1 MQQKEITIGGKQY
14 PVVFTLK
21 TMMNFE
27 EITGKSFFG
36 ESFDTFKSRIALI
49 ISAVVAADENA
60 GITIEQLTN
69 ADTWQAAQ
77 DIVKAY
83 VAVMELSAKFFNIP
97 EVESEPK
104 DEKPADEAEEE
115 GKAKN

>member
-97 EVESEPK
+97 EVEPK
-104 DEKPADEAEEE
+104 DEKPADETEDEEQQ
-115 GKAKN
+115 KN

>member
-1 MQQKEITIGGKQY
+1 MQQKEITIGGKTY

-36 ESFDTFKSRIALI
+36 ETFDTFKSRIVLI
-49 ISAVVAADENA
+49 ISAVFAADENSDL
-60 GITIEQLTN
+60 TIEKLAN
-69 ADTWQAAQ
+69 SDTWQAAQ

-83 VAVMELSAKFFNIP
+83 VLVMELSAKFFNIP
-97 EVESEPK
+97 EVEPK
-104 DEKPADEAEEE
+104 DEKPADETEDE

>member
-36 ESFDTFKSRIALI
+36 ETFDTFKSRIALI

-97 EVESEPK
+97 EVEPK
-104 DEKPADEAEEE
+104 DEKLADETEEE

>member
-1 MQQKEITIGGKQY
+1 MQQKEITIGGKLY

-36 ESFDTFKSRIALI
+36 ETFDTFKSRIALI

-97 EVESEPK
+97 EVEPK
-104 DEKPADEAEEE
+104 DEKSADETEEE
-115 GKAKN
+115 EKAKN

>member
-97 EVESEPK
+97 EVEPK
-104 DEKPADEAEEE
+104 DEKPADETEEE

>member
-1 MQQKEITIGGKQY
+1 MQQKEITIGGKTY

-21 TMMNFE
+21 TMLNFE

-83 VAVMELSAKFFNIP
+83 VDVMELSAKFFNIP
-97 EVESEPK
+97 EVEPK
-104 DEKPADEAEEE
+104 DEKSDDETEDE

>member
-36 ESFDTFKSRIALI
+36 ESFDGFKERIVLI
-49 ISAVVAADENA
+49 ISAVLAADDKA
-60 GITIEQLTN
+60 DITVEQMTN
-69 ADTWQAAQ
+69 AETWQAAQ
-77 DIVKAY
+77 DIIKAY
-83 VAVMELSAKFFNIP
+83 VAVMELSAKFFKLP
-97 EVESEPK
+97 EVEPK
-104 DEKPADEAEEE
+104 DEPAPAEAADDEKP
-115 GKAKN
+115 KN

>member
-1 MQQKEITIGGKQY
+1 MQQKDITIGGKTY

-27 EITGKSFFG
+27 EITGKSIFG
-36 ESFDTFKSRIALI
+36 ETFDTLKERIALI
-49 ISAVVAADENA
+49 MSAIFAADEKA
-60 GITIEQLTN
+60 DITVEQLAN
-69 ADTWQAAQ
+69 AESWEAAQ

-97 EVESEPK
+97 EVEPK
-104 DEKPADEAEEE
+104 DEPAPAEDEEQP
-115 GKAKN
+115 KN